1 MSNNSIAI
9 INYGMGNLRSLEKA
23 FIKIGAQ
30 VMVTDQ
36 RQAIESAGK
45 IVLPGVGAFG
55 EGMAN
60 LKRLDLIGPL
70 NALILEKKK
79 KILGICLGMQLFGE
93 KSYEM
98 EETPGLNWIRGTVNR
113 LDAKTVK
120 IPHVGWNNITMTNP
134 SPLLNHIPD
143 QTDFYFVHS
152 YYFRADGRYVT
163 STANHGIEFAASVQK
178 ENIFGCQF
186 HPEKS
191 QDFGLEF
198 LSNFVNLTDD

>member
-1 MSNNSIAI
+1 
-9 INYGMGNLRSLEKA
+9 MGNLRSLEKA
-23 FIKIGAQ
+23 FEKIGVQ

-60 LKRLDLIGPL
+60 LKRLDLIGSL
-70 NALILEKKK
+70 NKLVLERKR
-79 KILGICLGMQLFGE
+79 KILGICLGMQLLGE

-98 EETPGLNWIRGTVNR
+98 DETPGLNWIRGTVNR
-113 LDAKTVK
+113 LDEETVK

-134 SPLLNHIPD
+134 GPLLNHIPD

-152 YYFRADGRYVT
+152 YYFRADERYVT
-163 STANHGIEFAASVQK
+163 STADHGIEFAASVQK

>member
-1 MSNNSIAI
+1 MSNSSIAI

-23 FIKIGAQ
+23 FEKIGAQ
-30 VMVTDQ
+30 VIVTEE
-36 RQAIESAGK
+36 RQTIESAGK

-60 LKRLDLIGPL
+60 LKRLDLIGLL

-79 KILGICLGMQLFGE
+79 KILGICLGMQLLGE
-93 KSYEM
+93 KSYEIK
-98 EETPGLNWIRGTVNR
+98 ETPGLNWIRGTVNR
-113 LDAKTVK
+113 LDGETVK

-134 SPLLNHIPD
+134 SPLFKNIPD

-152 YYFRADGRYVT
+152 YYFRADERYVT
-163 STANHGIEFAASVQK
+163 STADHGIEFAASVQK
-178 ENIFGCQF
+178 ENLFGCQF